1 MRRCL
6 SDILKN
12 IRMAISNEYS
22 NLHNLFYS
30 YEASHFSG
38 GWVSATLYQHCRD
51 WFLSYP
57 ISIRSTFIDM
67 DDFERK
73 TGLDFYYATSTDDID
88 ILVSF
93 CEYSYNFTVYLR
105 NFVKLEREGIKED
118 FANFYVKQVLS
129 VVEKLGYVPNAKD
142 GITDFVPKNPA
153 AIAVAEIIDED
164 LAYDVIEY
172 NHHSMRGDLLAKKT
186 TLLRF
191 ANLLEPKRAELKTIN
206 EKLSVNIFF
215 MFNNLDLRHNNST
228 SGDKN
233 YQQYT
238 EQMSKADLEAWYDEL
253 YQMCLLAFLEFDNIE
268 RVEKVDAL
276 KKNYKS

>member
-1 MRRCL
+1 MRKRF
-6 SDILKN
+6 SDILAAKQ
-12 IRMAISNEYS
+12 ISVSNEYERLFKLFRLTAVTDGS
-22 NLHNLFYS
+22 WSSQGSVYYYCEKYFLNFSASLRGTCVSLSEFNNQYRFNFPRNPVGLTIDDLINL
-30 YEASHFSG
+30 
-38 GWVSATLYQHCRD
+38 
-51 WFLSYP
+51 
-57 ISIRSTFIDM
+57 
-67 DDFERK
+67 
-73 TGLDFYYATSTDDID
+73 
-88 ILVSF
+88 
-93 CEYSYNFTVYLR
+93 CEYTYN
-105 NFVKLEREGIKED
+105 
-118 FANFYVKQVLS
+118 LS
-129 VVEKLGYVPNAKD
+129 VALKGCCSLRSSEVKIDYCAFYNNQIEYLIEQIGYVPNTKD
-142 GITDFVPKNPA
+142 GIVDFVPKNPA

-253 YQMCLLAFLEFDNIE
+253 YQMCLLAFLELDNIE
-268 RVEKVDAL
+268 RAKNVDTL

>member
-6 SDILKN
+6 SDVLKAKN
-12 IRMAISNEYS
+12 FDYKVEYQRLYS
-22 NLHNLFYS
+22 LFYKTIVKEGRYCDEIS
-30 YEASHFSG
+30 LYE
-38 GWVSATLYQHCRD
+38 HCSKY
-51 WFLSYP
+51 FLRFP
-57 ISIRSTFIDM
+57 LFLRSTCVSLKDFNDEFNYKYIYWYAID
-67 DDFERK
+67 
-73 TGLDFYYATSTDDID
+73 TID
-88 ILVSF
+88 ELISF
-93 CEYSYNFTVYLR
+93 CEYSYNLTMYLGNSCTVYSSDIGS
-105 NFVKLEREGIKED
+105 EYGS
-118 FANFYVKQVLS
+118 FYIDQILYVI
-129 VVEKLGYVPNAKD
+129 EKFGYMQNKKD

-191 ANLLEPKRAELKTIN
+191 ANLLEPKRSDLKAVN

-228 SGDKN
+228 DGDKN

-238 EQMSKADLEAWYDEL
+238 EQMTKEDLEAWYDEL
-253 YQMCLLAFLEFDNIE
+253 YQMCLLAFLEIDNIE
-268 RVEKVDAL
+268 RAEKVDVL